1 MALFY
6 LVRHGEPD
14 YSTVR
19 EAGFRGFGV
28 DFAPLTEK
36 GVAQAEN
43 AAQDPRLKT
52 ARLIVS
58 SPYPRA
64 LHTAQIISRATG
76 LKVAVELDL
85 REWIPDWENRYVTQE
100 ESVEL
105 QREFQAYR
113 GEYPEG
119 KKLRWETVS
128 GMRTRMRRVAEK
140 YADLDRVILVGHGMA
155 FRTLTGIEKMDHA
168 EIVEFAYSIGQPD
181 ISYF

>member
-1 MALFY
+1 MAMFY

-14 YSTVR
+14 YDTVR

-28 DFAPLTEK
+28 DFAPLTER

-64 LHTAQIISRATG
+64 LQTAQIISRATG

-85 REWIPDWENRYVTQE
+85 REWIPDDAAADGMQSRIFRCCRNDWNGNH
-100 ESVEL
+100 
-105 QREFQAYR
+105 QRSRCCAASAAAR
-113 GEYPEG
+113 
-119 KKLRWETVS
+119 
-128 GMRTRMRRVAEK
+128 
-140 YADLDRVILVGHGMA
+140 
-155 FRTLTGIEKMDHA
+155 
-168 EIVEFAYSIGQPD
+168 
-181 ISYF
+181 